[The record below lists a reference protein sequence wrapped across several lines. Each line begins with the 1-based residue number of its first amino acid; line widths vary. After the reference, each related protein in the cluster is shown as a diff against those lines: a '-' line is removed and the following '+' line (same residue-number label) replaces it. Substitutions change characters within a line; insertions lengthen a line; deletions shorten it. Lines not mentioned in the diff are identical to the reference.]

1 METIQE
7 LVKIN
12 YVYVLASVFTTL
24 IGVKAI
30 VSLFEWVVDKL
41 GLETKWMKRKREEH
55 DLLIKTSE
63 NLSALQ
69 EQHTSDMQYSNKRDD
84 EINRDIQ
91 NLTAMF
97 LDKEIDDWRWKILDF
112 SSALSNGRKYNRES
126 FDHVIKIY
134 GKYEKI
140 LEDNKMEN
148 GLVEESMKF
157 IRKKYQEYLDRGFW
171 NQENGD
177 FNVP

>member
-171 NQENGD
+171 NQQNGD

>member
-126 FDHVIKIY
+126 FNHVIKIY

-171 NQENGD
+171 NQ
-177 FNVP
+177 

>member
-1 METIQE
+1 MDEIIE
-7 LVKIN
+7 LTKIDFS
-12 YVYVLASVFTTL
+12 YVFIAVFVIL
-24 IGVKAI
+24 IGIKVI
-30 VSLFEWVVDKL
+30 ISLFEWAVDKL
-41 GLETKWMKRKREEH
+41 GLETKWMKIKREEH

-63 NLSALQ
+63 NLAALQ
-69 EQHTSDMQYSNKRDD
+69 QQHTSDMQYSNKRDD

-91 NLTAMF
+91 KLTAMF

-112 SSALSNGRKYNRES
+112 SSALSNDRKYNRES

-157 IRKKYQEYLDRGFW
+157 IRKKYQEYLDRGIW
-171 NQENGD
+171 NQ
-177 FNVP
+177 

>member
-1 METIQE
+1 
-7 LVKIN
+7 
-12 YVYVLASVFTTL
+12 
-24 IGVKAI
+24 
-30 VSLFEWVVDKL
+30 
-41 GLETKWMKRKREEH
+41 
-55 DLLIKTSE
+55 
-63 NLSALQ
+63 
-69 EQHTSDMQYSNKRDD
+69 MQYSNKRDD

-91 NLTAMF
+91 KLTAMF

-112 SSALSNGRKYNRES
+112 SSALSNDRKYNRES

-157 IRKKYQEYLDRGFW
+157 IRKKYQEYLDRGIW
-171 NQENGD
+171 NQ
-177 FNVP
+177 

>member
-7 LVKIN
+7 LAKIN
-12 YVYVLASVFTTL
+12 YVYVLASVFATL

-55 DLLIKTSE
+55 DLLIKTSK

-69 EQHTSDMQYSNKRDD
+69 QQHTSDMQYNSNKRDD

-91 NLTAMF
+91 KLTAMF

-112 SSALSNGRKYNRES
+112 SSALSNDRKYNRES

-157 IRKKYQEYLDRGFW
+157 IRKKYQEYLDRGIW
-171 NQENGD
+171 N
-177 FNVP
+177 

>member
-1 METIQE
+1 MDEIIE
-7 LVKIN
+7 LTKIDFS
-12 YVYVLASVFTTL
+12 YVFIAVFVIL
-24 IGVKAI
+24 IGIKVI
-30 VSLFEWVVDKL
+30 ISLFEWAVDKL
-41 GLETKWMKRKREEH
+41 GLETKWMKIKREEH

-69 EQHTSDMQYSNKRDD
+69 QQHTSDMQYSNKRDD

-91 NLTAMF
+91 KLTAMF

-112 SSALSNGRKYNRES
+112 SSALSNDRKYNRES

-157 IRKKYQEYLDRGFW
+157 IRKKYQEYLDRGIW
-171 NQENGD
+171 NQ
-177 FNVP
+177 

>member
-171 NQENGD
+171 NQ
-177 FNVP
+177 

>member
-1 METIQE
+1 MI
-7 LVKIN
+7 LKLIN
-12 YVYVLASVFTTL
+12 HNISL
-24 IGVKAI
+24 IECA
-30 VSLFEWVVDKL
+30 VDKL
-41 GLETKWMKRKREEH
+41 GLETKWMKIKREEH

-69 EQHTSDMQYSNKRDD
+69 QQHTSDMQYSNKRDD

-91 NLTAMF
+91 KLTAMF

-112 SSALSNGRKYNRES
+112 SSALSNDRKYNRES

-157 IRKKYQEYLDRGFW
+157 IRKKYQEYLDRGIW
-171 NQENGD
+171 NQ
-177 FNVP
+177 

>member
-1 METIQE
+1 MDEIIE
-7 LVKIN
+7 LTKIHFS
-12 YVYVLASVFTTL
+12 YVFIAVFVIL
-24 IGVKAI
+24 IGIKVI
-30 VSLFEWVVDKL
+30 ISLFEWAVDKL
-41 GLETKWMKRKREEH
+41 GLETKWMKIKREEH

-69 EQHTSDMQYSNKRDD
+69 QQHTSDMQYSNKRDD

-91 NLTAMF
+91 KLTAMF

-112 SSALSNGRKYNRES
+112 SSALSNDRKYNRES

-157 IRKKYQEYLDRGFW
+157 IRKKYQEYLDRGIW
-171 NQENGD
+171 NQ
-177 FNVP
+177 

>member
-1 METIQE
+1 MDAIQE
-7 LVKIN
+7 LTKIN
-12 YVYVLASVFTTL
+12 YPYLLTAVFAVL

-30 VSLFEWVVDKL
+30 VSLFEWVVGKL
-41 GLETKWMKRKREEH
+41 GLETKWMKAKKEEH
-55 DLLIKTSE
+55 DLLVKTSE

-69 EQHTSDMQYSNKRDD
+69 QQHTSDMLHSNKRDD

-126 FDHVIKIY
+126 FDHIIKIY
-134 GKYEKI
+134 KKYEEV

-157 IRKKYQEYLDRGFW
+157 IRKKYQEYLDKGMW
-171 NQENGD
+171 SQ
-177 FNVP
+177 